1 MKSIKKSVVIMIMIL
16 ALIVTFSF
24 IGCKQDSST
33 ETEEVTEEETME
45 STSDA
50 EEAIEEVTEEAIE
63 EVTEEAETAPLIVW
77 QNVGAAAP
85 YIASM
90 LTQNQKWADVY
101 GWNFIALD
109 GNLDALENGKN
120 MGEAVAMNPDLII
133 STPVDTTAVSSG
145 IRDAWNKGIPV
156 LMDTINC
163 LPEDEEFTVGYTGPN
178 DYIHG
183 QNAAE
188 LMNEALNGEG
198 NVIMLTTP
206 PGQATTNLRQ
216 SGFEDKLEELGSKIE
231 VIGINNT
238 DNLKEKAITVTSDF
252 ITRFGDEI
260 DGIYAFEDYSAIGAF
275 IAITE
280 AGMED
285 SGIKIVGIGG
295 SSEGLAAV
303 KDGKIYATTL
313 QSPTIAQEQTAE
325 IVQKIL
331 AENIVPPNQLDPYF
345 NYIDIPKVTI
355 DNVDKYLPGD
365 W

>member
-1 MKSIKKSVVIMIMIL
+1 MKGVLSNEKCKKNVISVAYDYYRNIIRTVI
-16 ALIVTFSF
+16 S
-24 IGCKQDSST
+24 CKT
-33 ETEEVTEEETME
+33 TAAETTAAETTAAETTAAETEAGE
-45 STSDA
+45 
-50 EEAIEEVTEEAIE
+50 
-63 EVTEEAETAPLIVW
+63 APLVVW

-90 LTQNQKWADVY
+90 LTQNQKWADEY

-109 GNLDALENGKN
+109 GNLDAVENAKN
-120 MGEAVAMNPDLII
+120 MGEAVAMNPDVII
-133 STPVDTTAVSSG
+133 STPVDITAVSSG

-163 LPEDEEFTVGYTGPN
+163 LPEDEEFTVGYSGPN

-206 PGQATTNLRQ
+206 PGQATTELRQ
-216 SGFEDKLEELGSKIE
+216 SGFEDRLKEIGSKIK

-260 DGIYAFEDYSAIGAF
+260 DGIYAFEDYSAIGAY

-313 QSPTIAQEQTAE
+313 QSPTIAQEQTGKL
-325 IVQKIL
+325 VQKIL
-331 AENIVPPNQLDPYF
+331 TENIVPPKQLEPYF
-345 NYIDIPKVTI
+345 NYIDIPKVTL
-355 DNVDKYLPGD
+355 DTVDKYLPGD